1 LITRADSDAVC
12 GMPVRRGLGFA
23 LGGVGGPLESE
34 SLFGMAG
41 SGGTAAYADS
51 GTGLALAVTKN
62 RNSFGDYTTYNKI
75 AGALT

>member
-1 LITRADSDAVC
+1 
-12 GMPVRRGLGFA
+12 
-23 LGGVGGPLESE
+23 
-34 SLFGMAG
+34 MAG